1 MLYTIFN
8 GQHDINLI
16 DEPDKLPE
24 RHDLVWCR
32 ELIPQVYKRVKSVA
46 LQLKKKRR
54 PLRAT
59 VPHLP
64 LTYVCIDKQSKK
76 DNSNADCTIVNTAY
90 LYTITTS
97 RI

>member
-46 LQLKKKRR
+46 LQLKKKK
-54 PLRAT
+54 T
-59 VPHLP
+59 IKSYGSTST
-64 LTYVCIDKQSKK
+64 TYLCV
-76 DNSNADCTIVNTAY
+76 Y
-90 LYTITTS
+90 
-97 RI
+97 

>member
-46 LQLKKKRR
+46 LQLKKKED
-54 PLRAT
+54 
-59 VPHLP
+59 H
-64 LTYVCIDKQSKK
+64 
-76 DNSNADCTIVNTAY
+76 
-90 LYTITTS
+90 
-97 RI
+97 